1 MTFHDANR
9 WITHLISKL
18 PNSALAV
25 ISAAFKMQLEVSQSE
40 QTFVQKK
47 Q

>member
-9 WITHLISKL
+9 LVTHLICKL

-25 ISAAFKMQLEVSQSE
+25 ISAAFKMQLQVSQSE
-40 QTFVQKK
+40 QTAIQKK